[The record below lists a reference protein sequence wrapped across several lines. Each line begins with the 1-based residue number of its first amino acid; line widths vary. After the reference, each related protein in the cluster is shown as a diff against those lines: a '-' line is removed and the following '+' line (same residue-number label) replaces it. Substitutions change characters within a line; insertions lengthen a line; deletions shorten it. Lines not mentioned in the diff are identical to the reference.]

1 MCSWPALIPL
11 AIARNSTGA
20 TLAHVQNLTAP
31 GVHGVLHW
39 WCDEQGHAAEPL
51 CVRHEITLQI
61 SLAHG
66 TERWQLQQRRH
77 RLAGTSA
84 AAELAGAIAA
94 YCNGSATT
102 ELQRVSGVCKRAGAA
117 VEPHVPMME
126 QLCASPRA
134 PRARTHT
141 TMSLRLA
148 VLRRMSMHN
157 WWCLQSGHSLSL
169 SCQRH
174 ELQQLGCA
182 LDGQF
187 AIALVATA
195 SVDGILLILWD
206 GVHVGEAVVQPVHGG
221 VDVTAPS
228 RPTWKNA

>member
-1 MCSWPALIPL
+1 MLCAWPALFPL
-11 AIARNSTGA
+11 ALAHNSTGA
-20 TLAHVQNLTAP
+20 TLAHIQNLTAP

-102 ELQRVSGVCKRAGAA
+102 QLQRVSGVCKRASATA
-117 VEPHVPMME
+117 EPHVPMME

-134 PRARTHT
+134 PRARTRT
-141 TMSLRLA
+141 TMSAGVPLFCA
-148 VLRRMSMHN
+148 G
-157 WWCLQSGHSLSL
+157 CLCTTGGA
-169 SCQRH
+169 CRV
-174 ELQQLGCA
+174 G
-182 LDGQF
+182 
-187 AIALVATA
+187 TA
-195 SVDGILLILWD
+195 
-206 GVHVGEAVVQPVHGG
+206 
-221 VDVTAPS
+221 
-228 RPTWKNA
+228 

>member
-1 MCSWPALIPL
+1 MVGRLIITFGSLNFTLPNTCSGRELAVPSRRALTTSVPPSASTLRAMCWWPALFPL
-11 AIARNSTGA
+11 ALAQNSSGA

-31 GVHGVLHW
+31 GVNGVLRW

-94 YCNGSATT
+94 YCNDSATT
-102 ELQRVSGVCKRAGAA
+102 QLQRASGVCKRASAA
-117 VEPHVPMME
+117 AEPHVPMME

-134 PRARTHT
+134 PRART
-141 TMSLRLA
+141 M
-148 VLRRMSMHN
+148 
-157 WWCLQSGHSLSL
+157 
-169 SCQRH
+169 
-174 ELQQLGCA
+174 CA
-182 LDGQF
+182 
-187 AIALVATA
+187 
-195 SVDGILLILWD
+195 
-206 GVHVGEAVVQPVHGG
+206 
-221 VDVTAPS
+221 
-228 RPTWKNA
+228 

>member
-1 MCSWPALIPL
+1 MCWWPALFPL
-11 AIARNSTGA
+11 ALAQNSSGA

-31 GVHGVLHW
+31 GVNGVLRW

-94 YCNGSATT
+94 YCNDSATT
-102 ELQRVSGVCKRAGAA
+102 QLQRASGVCKRASAA
-117 VEPHVPMME
+117 AEPHVPMME

-134 PRARTHT
+134 PRART
-141 TMSLRLA
+141 MSA
-148 VLRRMSMHN
+148 
-157 WWCLQSGHSLSL
+157 
-169 SCQRH
+169 
-174 ELQQLGCA
+174 
-182 LDGQF
+182 
-187 AIALVATA
+187 
-195 SVDGILLILWD
+195 
-206 GVHVGEAVVQPVHGG
+206 
-221 VDVTAPS
+221 
-228 RPTWKNA
+228 

>member
-1 MCSWPALIPL
+1 MVRRVITSRAVNRSLNFTLPFRQDLRGRELAEPSPTGTLTTCCASTLRAMCWWPALFPL
-11 AIARNSTGA
+11 ALAQNSSGA

-31 GVHGVLHW
+31 GVNGVLRW

-94 YCNGSATT
+94 YCNDSATT
-102 ELQRVSGVCKRAGAA
+102 QLQRASGVCKRASAA
-117 VEPHVPMME
+117 AEPHVPMME

-134 PRARTHT
+134 PRARA
-141 TMSLRLA
+141 MR
-148 VLRRMSMHN
+148 
-157 WWCLQSGHSLSL
+157 W
-169 SCQRH
+169 
-174 ELQQLGCA
+174 
-182 LDGQF
+182 
-187 AIALVATA
+187 
-195 SVDGILLILWD
+195 
-206 GVHVGEAVVQPVHGG
+206 
-221 VDVTAPS
+221 
-228 RPTWKNA
+228 

>member
-1 MCSWPALIPL
+1 MNRSLNLPLPKLAWRGRELAVPSRERRALTRRASLGCASTLRAMCWWPALFPL
-11 AIARNSTGA
+11 ALAQNSSGA

-31 GVHGVLHW
+31 GVNGVLRW

-94 YCNGSATT
+94 YCNDSATT
-102 ELQRVSGVCKRAGAA
+102 QLQRASGVCKRASAA
-117 VEPHVPMME
+117 AEPHVPMME

-134 PRARTHT
+134 PRARTMSGGHERAGVPLCCAGWRCT
-141 TMSLRLA
+141 T
-148 VLRRMSMHN
+148 
-157 WWCLQSGHSLSL
+157 
-169 SCQRH
+169 
-174 ELQQLGCA
+174 
-182 LDGQF
+182 
-187 AIALVATA
+187 
-195 SVDGILLILWD
+195 
-206 GVHVGEAVVQPVHGG
+206 GG
-221 VDVTAPS
+221 ACRAGTTRA
-228 RPTWKNA
+228 

>member
-1 MCSWPALIPL
+1 MSWWSGLFPL
-11 AIARNSTGA
+11 ALAHNSSGA

-84 AAELAGAIAA
+84 AADLAGAIAA

-102 ELQRVSGVCKRAGAA
+102 QMQRVSGVCKRANAA
-117 VEPHVPMME
+117 EESHVPMME

-141 TMSLRLA
+141 TMSAA
-148 VLRRMSMHN
+148 VPLPLRRMSMHN
-157 WWCLQSGHSLSL
+157 WWCLQNGHSLSL

-174 ELQQLGCA
+174 ELQQRHREAANATQMEQVKAQLEALLAKAAAECA
-182 LDGQF
+182 
-187 AIALVATA
+187 A
-195 SVDGILLILWD
+195 
-206 GVHVGEAVVQPVHGG
+206 
-221 VDVTAPS
+221 APPHHP
-228 RPTWKNA
+228 PTYPPAP

>member
-1 MCSWPALIPL
+1 MVGRVIAVWFAEFHPAEYLQWTRAGRAVPTGTDHVGASPSASTLRAMCWWPALFPL
-11 AIARNSTGA
+11 ALAQNSSGA

-31 GVHGVLHW
+31 GVNGVLRW

-94 YCNGSATT
+94 YCNDSATT
-102 ELQRVSGVCKRAGAA
+102 QLQRASGVCKRASAA
-117 VEPHVPMME
+117 AEPHVPMME

-134 PRARTHT
+134 PRART
-141 TMSLRLA
+141 M
-148 VLRRMSMHN
+148 
-157 WWCLQSGHSLSL
+157 
-169 SCQRH
+169 
-174 ELQQLGCA
+174 CA
-182 LDGQF
+182 
-187 AIALVATA
+187 
-195 SVDGILLILWD
+195 
-206 GVHVGEAVVQPVHGG
+206 
-221 VDVTAPS
+221 
-228 RPTWKNA
+228 

>member
-1 MCSWPALIPL
+1 MSWWSGLFSLAL
-11 AIARNSTGA
+11 AHNSSGA

-84 AAELAGAIAA
+84 AADLAGAIAA

-102 ELQRVSGVCKRAGAA
+102 QMQRVSGVCKRANAA
-117 VEPHVPMME
+117 EESHVPMME
-126 QLCASPRA
+126 QLCAAPSAPCPHTHDHERCGAAALAQDVHAQLVVLAEWAQPEPELPEARA
-134 PRARTHT
+134 A
-141 TMSLRLA
+141 A
-148 VLRRMSMHN
+148 
-157 WWCLQSGHSLSL
+157 
-169 SCQRH
+169 
-174 ELQQLGCA
+174 
-182 LDGQF
+182 
-187 AIALVATA
+187 
-195 SVDGILLILWD
+195 
-206 GVHVGEAVVQPVHGG
+206 
-221 VDVTAPS
+221 APS
-228 RPTWKNA
+228 RGRQRHPDGAGQGPARGLAREGGGR